1 MLILIVDDDATQRE
15 MLQGFLEKQ
24 GFQTKTAANGPE
36 AMTIFQQEPVALVLL
51 DNRMPDMSGVMVLE
65 KMKALNPM
73 VQAIMISAYGDINTV
88 VSTMKLGAG
97 EFLEKPVDL
106 TILLNKINEIEQ
118 KIRMEQDV
126 CELQKEIQDSR
137 LPLKIVA
144 ESEAMKEVLS
154 LVGRMA
160 KSQWPVLVSGETGT
174 GKELISRLLHLMSD
188 RSNDPFIDVNCA
200 AIPENLFE
208 SELFGHL
215 KGAFTGA
222 VHDRRGCFEIASGG
236 SLLLDEIGEIPLPLQ
251 PKLLR
256 SIQENKIK
264 KIGSEKD
271 IGVDVRLISAT
282 NRDLKKMV
290 ESGRFR
296 DDLYYRIK
304 VLEIE
309 LPPLRH
315 RRTDI
320 PVLLSCFLERYSK
333 TPLSFSPEAL
343 SALIKYPF
351 PGNVRELE
359 HIIQRTVTLI
369 RGNVIHFRDLPEELR
384 RHGAVAQGTLEE
396 RLAVVENE
404 MIRSALEKTNGVQT
418 KAADI
423 LGISERV
430 LRYKI
435 KKAGIKSP

>member
-1 MLILIVDDDATQRE
+1 MLILIVDDDAIQRE

-24 GFQTKTAANGPE
+24 GFQTKIAASGAE

-73 VQAIMISAYGDINTV
+73 TAVIMISAYGDINTV
-88 VSTMKLGAG
+88 VRTMKLGAG

-106 TILLNKINEIEQ
+106 SLLLNKIHEIEQ
-118 KIRMEQDV
+118 KTRMEQDV
-126 CELQKEIQDSR
+126 CELQKEIQESR

-144 ESEAMKEVLS
+144 ESDAMKEVLS

-160 KSQWPVLVSGETGT
+160 KSQWPVLVCGETGT

-188 RSNDPFIDVNCA
+188 RANDPFIDINCA

-222 VHDRRGCFEIASGG
+222 VNDRRGCFEIASGG
-236 SLLLDEIGEIPLPLQ
+236 SLLLDEIGEIPLSLQ

-290 ESGRFR
+290 ESGLFR

-320 PVLLSCFLERYSK
+320 PVLLACFLERYSK

-369 RGNVIHFRDLPEELR
+369 RGNVIHFRDLPEEIR
-384 RHGAVAQGTLEE
+384 RHGAVAHGTLEE
-396 RLAVVENE
+396 RLAAVENE
-404 MIRSALEKTNGVQT
+404 MIKSALEKTNGVQT